1 MPEGLHIERNGPTS
15 LRVSGEVDLANA
27 EDLAAAFEGLENQE
41 EDVELDLGGLT
52 FIDSTGIRQ
61 LILLA
66 RRLPPGRSLVIRAPT
81 AAVRRTFEIAG
92 IPDIPQIRLADDH
105 DASG

>member
-1 MPEGLHIERNGPTS
+1 MSEGLQIERNGPTAF
-15 LRVSGEVDLANA
+15 RISGEVDLANA
-27 EDLAAAFEGLENQE
+27 DELGAAFEELEEQDR
-41 EDVELDLGGLT
+41 DVELDLEGLS

-66 RRLPPGRSLVIRAPT
+66 RRLRPGRSLVIRTPT

-92 IPDIPQIRLADDH
+92 IPDIPQIRLADD
-105 DASG
+105 DSG

>member
-1 MPEGLHIERNGPTS
+1 MPEGLHIERNSPTS
-15 LRVSGEVDLANA
+15 LRISGEVDLANA
-27 EDLAAAFEGLENQE
+27 EDLAAAFEGLENADR
-41 EDVELDLGGLT
+41 DVELDLEGLT

-66 RRLPPGRSLVIRAPT
+66 RRLPAGRSLVIRSPT

-92 IPDIPQIRLADDH
+92 IPDVPQVSLADD
-105 DASG
+105 DGSG

>member
-1 MPEGLHIERNGPTS
+1 MPEGLQIERNGPTS
-15 LRVSGEVDLANA
+15 LRLAGEVDLSNA
-27 EDLAAAFEGLENQE
+27 EELEAAFAGLEDE
-41 EDVELDLGGLT
+41 GDDIELDLEGLD

-66 RRLPPGRSLVIRAPT
+66 RRLPEGRTLVMRSPT

-92 IPDIPQIRLADDH
+92 IPEVPRIRLADNND
-105 DASG
+105 G